1 MTRLA
6 ITSTALGGL
15 IIATRFPGIV
25 WPESFRKLVLQFPR
39 SVMTGRILMAIA
51 ALIAWV
57 VMYQS
62 ATDEWAFARPLILIG
77 VPIAYI
83 LVVQY
88 GDQFLSLRATA
99 ALILLV
105 AKQMVDATDVS
116 DAPLRLVVT
125 VLAYLMVIM
134 AAWVTIAPHIFRDV
148 LGYCMA
154 SNKRCRV
161 TCGLGLCVGIGLVA
175 LGLCAY

>member
-1 MTRLA
+1 
-6 ITSTALGGL
+6 
-15 IIATRFPGIV
+15 
-25 WPESFRKLVLQFPR
+25 
-39 SVMTGRILMAIA
+39 
-51 ALIAWV
+51 
-57 VMYQS
+57 
-62 ATDEWAFARPLILIG
+62 
-77 VPIAYI
+77 
-83 LVVQY
+83 VVQY

-105 AKQMVDATDVS
+105 AKQMVDATDLS

-154 SNKRCRV
+154 SDKRCRL

>member
-6 ITSTALGGL
+6 LTTTLLGGF
-15 IIATRFPGIV
+15 IVATRFPGIV
-25 WPESFRKLVLQFPR
+25 WPDHFRKWANKFPR
-39 SVMTGRILMAIA
+39 SVPAGRVLMGIVA
-51 ALIAWV
+51 AIAWV

-83 LVVQY
+83 LVIQY
-88 GDQFLSLRATA
+88 GDQFLSMRAVA
-99 ALILLV
+99 AIMLLV
-105 AKQMVDATDVS
+105 AKQMVDATDLS
-116 DAPLRLVVT
+116 EAPLRLIVT
-125 VLAYLMVIM
+125 VLAYVMVLL
-134 AAWVTIAPHIFRDV
+134 AAWMTVSPHVFRDV

-154 SNKRCRV
+154 SNKRCRL
-161 TCGLGLCVGIGLVA
+161 TCSLGLCVGIGLLA